1 MPSFLSQLSQLRAP
15 RWRLRTG
22 LLMPIALVVPLFL
35 ALTGVVWEDVARHE
49 AETLV
54 AQRQGTALAGLSAQ
68 LSERRHANETI
79 VYLLSKRDGLGT
91 FIETANTARLA
102 QTLIVM
108 QAALDLSYISVYSSN
123 GQRLLQVG
131 DTSTSG
137 IDNQLVAT
145 SILGRDDSAVGA
157 SDDGLV
163 VAAAAAVSGST
174 RTAGVLVV
182 GTNVAASSLVQRPA
196 AEDVAVF
203 GAGRLTDTSVERH
216 DLLDQL
222 QVPIGSL
229 ADVDQL
235 NVSVAPLHVR
245 VAGLSLSPSVMVLAL
260 VPINDLDWSSQ
271 ERTAVVIGGTVALM
285 LVLMLIAVVQARA
298 IARPLENLVDV
309 ADALVRGEYRRV
321 APSRNHEVHALG
333 QAVSA
338 LASQLERKLAQLT
351 HQATHDPLSRLPN
364 RKLFLQC
371 LDEALVQ
378 GDGTGVAVL
387 FLDLDNFKIV
397 NDSLGHAAGDRLI
410 LAVAQRLAACLGK
423 DEPGLGATMARLGGD
438 EFTILLPRAS
448 DDLTARRVA
457 ERLAHSLV
465 EPFEIGRHELV
476 VSASIGLARSSA
488 TLRGA
493 EDLLRAADVAM
504 YRAKSNG
511 RGNCVVYESAM
522 GQRAAE
528 RLDNETEL
536 RHAIET
542 SALRVYYQPI
552 VDLASGR
559 VRELEA
565 LVRWHHPHRGLIP
578 PAEFIP
584 LAEETGLIVPLGRWV
599 LDEACRQ
606 LRAWQDS
613 GQLDDPLILNVN
625 VSARQLQQPDLAA
638 SVRQILEAHDLNP
651 RSLTLEITESCLMQ
665 DSDAGQLRQLA
676 ALGVNLA
683 IDDFGTGYSS
693 LAYLSRLPIDTLKID
708 RSFVARLGQEPESTA
723 VVQTIIALA
732 HALGLS
738 VTAEGIET
746 SAQAAHLQTSGCT
759 RGQGFLYARPAPAA
773 ELDFNLAGCEP
784 RAA

>member
-1 MPSFLSQLSQLRAP
+1 
-15 RWRLRTG
+15 LRTG
-22 LLMPIALVVPLFL
+22 LLLPIALVVPLFL
-35 ALTGVVWEDVARHE
+35 ALTGVLWEGVARRE

-54 AQRQGTALAGLSAQ
+54 AQRQGTALAGLNAQ

-91 FIETANTARLA
+91 FIEAANTARLA

-108 QAALDLSYISVYSSN
+108 QASLDLSYISVYSSN
-123 GQRLLQVG
+123 GQRLLHVG
-131 DTSTSG
+131 NSG
-137 IDNQLVAT
+137 TEGVDSQLVAAA
-145 SILGRDDSAVGA
+145 ILGRDESAVGS
-157 SDDGLV
+157 SDAGLV
-163 VAAAAAVSGST
+163 VAAAAAVSGAT

-182 GTNVAASSLVQRPA
+182 GTNVAASSLVPRPA

-203 GAGRLTDTSVERH
+203 GAGRLTDTSVERP

-222 QVPIGSL
+222 HMPIGTPS
-229 ADVDQL
+229 DVDQL
-235 NVSVAPLHVR
+235 NASLAPLHVR
-245 VAGLSLSPSVMVLAL
+245 VAGLSLSPSVMVVAL
-260 VPINDLDWSSQ
+260 VPIDDLDWSSQ
-271 ERTAVVIGGTVALM
+271 ERTAVVIGGTLALM
-285 LVLMLIAVVQARA
+285 LVLMLIAIVQARA
-298 IARPLENLVDV
+298 IARPLENLVEV

-321 APSRNHEVHALG
+321 APSHNHEVNALG

-387 FLDLDNFKIV
+387 FLDQCL
-397 NDSLGHAAGDRLI
+397 ND
-410 LAVAQRLAACLGK
+410 
-423 DEPGLGATMARLGGD
+423 DEPDLGATIARLGGD
-438 EFTILLPRAS
+438 EFTILLPRAA

-457 ERLAHSLV
+457 ERLARSLA
-465 EPFEIGRHELV
+465 EPFQIGRHELV

-488 TLRGA
+488 MLRGA

-504 YRAKSNG
+504 YRAKSSG

-536 RHAIET
+536 RHAID
-542 SALRVYYQPI
+542 SGALRVYYQPI
-552 VDLASGR
+552 VDLATGR

-565 LVRWHHPHRGLIP
+565 LVRWHHPERGLIS

-599 LDEACRQ
+599 LNEACRQ
-606 LRAWQDS
+606 LRSWQLS
-613 GQLDDPLILNVN
+613 GQFDDALILNVN
-625 VSARQLQQPDLAA
+625 VSARQLQQRDLAA
-638 SVRQILEAHDLNP
+638 SVRQILEAHDLDP
-651 RSLTLEITESCLMQ
+651 RRLTLEITESCLMQ
-665 DSDAGQLRQLA
+665 ESDAGQLRQLA
-676 ALGVNLA
+676 ALGVKLA

-693 LAYLSRLPIDTLKID
+693 LSYLSRLPIDTLKID

-746 SAQAAHLQTSGCT
+746 SAQAAHLQTLGCT

-773 ELDFNLAGCEP
+773 DLALSSAPSMP

>member
-1 MPSFLSQLSQLRAP
+1 
-15 RWRLRTG
+15 
-22 LLMPIALVVPLFL
+22 
-35 ALTGVVWEDVARHE
+35 
-49 AETLV
+49 
-54 AQRQGTALAGLSAQ
+54 
-68 LSERRHANETI
+68 
-79 VYLLSKRDGLGT
+79 
-91 FIETANTARLA
+91 
-102 QTLIVM
+102 
-108 QAALDLSYISVYSSN
+108 
-123 GQRLLQVG
+123 
-131 DTSTSG
+131 
-137 IDNQLVAT
+137 
-145 SILGRDDSAVGA
+145 
-157 SDDGLV
+157 V
-163 VAAAAAVSGST
+163 VAAAASVSGST

-182 GTNVAASSLVQRPA
+182 GTNVAASSLVERPL

-203 GAGRLTDTSVERH
+203 GGGRLADTSIERQ

-222 QVPIGSL
+222 KVPIGSL

-235 NVSVAPLHVR
+235 NAAVAHLHVR
-245 VAGLSLSPSVMVLAL
+245 VAGLALSPSVMVVAL
-260 VPINDLDWSSQ
+260 VPIDDLDWSSQ
-271 ERTAVVIGGTVALM
+271 QRTAVVVGGTLALM
-285 LVLMLIAVVQARA
+285 LVLMLIAVIQARA

-321 APSRNHEVHALG
+321 TPSRNHEVHALG

-364 RKLFLQC
+364 RKLFLHC

-378 GDGTGVAVL
+378 GEGTGVAVL

-410 LAVAQRLAACLGK
+410 LAVAQRLGACLRK

-438 EFTILLPRAS
+438 EFTILLPRAA

-457 ERLAHSLV
+457 ERLARTLA
-465 EPFEIGRHELV
+465 EPFQIGRHELV

-488 TLRGA
+488 GLRGA

-504 YRAKSNG
+504 YRAKAGG
-511 RGNCVVYESAM
+511 RGTCVVYESAM

-542 SALRVYYQPI
+542 GALRIYYQPI
-552 VDLASGR
+552 VDLATGR
-559 VRELEA
+559 VGELEA
-565 LVRWHHPHRGLIP
+565 LVRWDHPHRGLISP
-578 PAEFIP
+578 SAFIP

-606 LRAWQDS
+606 LRAWQLN
-613 GQLDDPLILNVN
+613 GQVDGSLILNVN
-625 VSARQLQQPDLAA
+625 VSARQLQQRDLAS
-638 SVRQILEAHDLNP
+638 SVHQILRAHDLDPSN
-651 RSLTLEITESCLMQ
+651 LTLEITESCLMH
-665 DSDAGQLRQLA
+665 DSDAGQLHQLA

-693 LAYLSRLPIDTLKID
+693 LSYLSRLPIDTLKID

-746 SAQAAHLQTSGCT
+746 SAQAAHLQKLGCT
-759 RGQGFLYARPAPAA
+759 HGQGFLYARPAPSTELTFSPAA
-773 ELDFNLAGCEP
+773 VAP

>member
-1 MPSFLSQLSQLRAP
+1 
-15 RWRLRTG
+15 
-22 LLMPIALVVPLFL
+22 
-35 ALTGVVWEDVARHE
+35 
-49 AETLV
+49 
-54 AQRQGTALAGLSAQ
+54 
-68 LSERRHANETI
+68 
-79 VYLLSKRDGLGT
+79 
-91 FIETANTARLA
+91 
-102 QTLIVM
+102 
-108 QAALDLSYISVYSSN
+108 
-123 GQRLLQVG
+123 
-131 DTSTSG
+131 
-137 IDNQLVAT
+137 
-145 SILGRDDSAVGA
+145 
-157 SDDGLV
+157 
-163 VAAAAAVSGST
+163 
-174 RTAGVLVV
+174 
-182 GTNVAASSLVQRPA
+182 
-196 AEDVAVF
+196 
-203 GAGRLTDTSVERH
+203 
-216 DLLDQL
+216 
-222 QVPIGSL
+222 
-229 ADVDQL
+229 
-235 NVSVAPLHVR
+235 
-245 VAGLSLSPSVMVLAL
+245 
-260 VPINDLDWSSQ
+260 
-271 ERTAVVIGGTVALM
+271 
-285 LVLMLIAVVQARA
+285 
-298 IARPLENLVDV
+298 
-309 ADALVRGEYRRV
+309 
-321 APSRNHEVHALG
+321 LG

-371 LDEALVQ
+371 LDEALVH
-378 GDGTGVAVL
+378 GDGSGVAVL

-410 LAVAQRLAACLGK
+410 VAVTERLGECLAD
-423 DEPGLGATMARLGGD
+423 DEPGLGATIARLGGD
-438 EFTILLPRAS
+438 EFTILLPRAA

-457 ERLAHSLV
+457 ERLARSLA
-465 EPFEIGRHELV
+465 EPFQIGRHELV

-488 TLRGA
+488 TLCGA

-504 YRAKSNG
+504 YRAKDSG

-542 SALRVYYQPI
+542 GALRIAYQPI
-552 VDLASGR
+552 VCLATGR

-565 LVRWHHPHRGLIP
+565 LVRWHHPQRGLIS

-613 GQLDDPLILNVN
+613 GQFDDALILNVN
-625 VSARQLQQPDLAA
+625 VSARQLQQRDLVD
-638 SVRQILEAHDLNP
+638 SVRQILEAHQLDP
-651 RSLTLEITESCLMQ
+651 RSLSLEITESCLMQ

-676 ALGVNLA
+676 ALGVKLA

-693 LAYLSRLPIDTLKID
+693 LSYLSRLPIDTLKID

-746 SAQAAHLQTSGCT
+746 SAQAAHLQTLGCT

-773 ELDFNLAGCEP
+773 ELSFSQQASAS